1 MDAAQSLCGLLIRS
15 RRSRGRWP
23 CGGVFHLLKDRFHLR
38 AAWAGGH
45 GLHRLPERCDGIG
58 LLRSGVQ
65 TRRRGSLSATGGTSP
80 YTYTLTTGTLP
91 AGLTLN
97 ATTGVLSGT
106 PNNTTAATFT
116 LKATDANGCVGKLLT
131 ARGRGPEGWSPLWAE
146 VADKEKAARV
156 REVML
161 NAQEFNTRVPLGT
174 AAPDFKL
181 MNVDGR
187 EVALSDFAG
196 KPALLVM
203 FMCNHCPFVVHVAD
217 ELARLGS
224 EYMGR
229 GVAVVG
235 INSNDTAT
243 HPADSP
249 ERMVAEAEERGY
261 QFPYLF
267 DETQAVA
274 KAYRAA
280 CTPDF
285 FLFDQDRKLVYRGQL
300 DDSRPGNGVPVTGK
314 DLRAALD
321 AVLAGAAPVS
331 EQRASLGCNI
341 KWKAGN
347 EPEYFG

>member
-1 MDAAQSLCGLLIRS
+1 MAR
-15 RRSRGRWP
+15 
-23 CGGVFHLLKDRFHLR
+23 
-38 AAWAGGH
+38 
-45 GLHRLPERCDGIG
+45 
-58 LLRSGVQ
+58 
-65 TRRRGSLSATGGTSP
+65 
-80 YTYTLTTGTLP
+80 
-91 AGLTLN
+91 
-97 ATTGVLSGT
+97 T
-106 PNNTTAATFT
+106 PST
-116 LKATDANGCVGKLLT
+116 
-131 ARGRGPEGWSPLWAE
+131 
-146 VADKEKAARV
+146 
-156 REVML
+156 ML
-161 NAQEFNTRVPLGT
+161 PLGT
-174 AAPDFKL
+174 SAPDFKL

-187 EVALSDFAG
+187 EVELADFAG

-217 ELARLGS
+217 ELARLSS
-224 EYMGR
+224 EYMAR

-235 INSNDTAT
+235 INANDTAT

-267 DETQAVA
+267 DETQEVA

-285 FLFDQDRKLVYRGQL
+285 FLFDQERKLVYRGQL

-321 AVLAGAAPVS
+321 AVLGGKKPAE

>member
-1 MDAAQSLCGLLIRS
+1 MAR
-15 RRSRGRWP
+15 
-23 CGGVFHLLKDRFHLR
+23 
-38 AAWAGGH
+38 
-45 GLHRLPERCDGIG
+45 
-58 LLRSGVQ
+58 
-65 TRRRGSLSATGGTSP
+65 
-80 YTYTLTTGTLP
+80 
-91 AGLTLN
+91 
-97 ATTGVLSGT
+97 T
-106 PNNTTAATFT
+106 PST
-116 LKATDANGCVGKLLT
+116 
-131 ARGRGPEGWSPLWAE
+131 
-146 VADKEKAARV
+146 
-156 REVML
+156 ML
-161 NAQEFNTRVPLGT
+161 PLGT

-187 EVALSDFAG
+187 EVALADFAG

-203 FMCNHCPFVVHVAD
+203 FKCNHCPFVVHVAD

-224 EYMGR
+224 EDMGR

-261 QFPYLF
+261 AFPYLF